1 MNHLCIKWPTPALL
15 LLLIAT
21 LSAIVVFDGACRC
34 CLFVE
39 GFSVAAARAVVK
51 PSPLP
56 PLELPATAERCAPSD
71 TPPSSLLSDR
81 CIQRRHVQ
89 SPSLFMSNNDLD
101 ESTASPST
109 NDSTTTSSTPSATS
123 TQPAEIVESSLTSS
137 QITSIQKH
145 MHLGTKLRNLQTQLK
160 SNAASFKP
168 ENLSK
173 LGLTALLSYGFVSNV
188 SGVVAVSCAWFIFSK
203 KFGVSPIAPGQKPAF
218 LALYAGFTIALNL
231 LRPFRFA
238 LSMAITPT
246 FEKIRKYIQRK
257 FGVSA
262 KMSAVWMAVG
272 INLFGTC
279 TLMGVGVGLAS
290 LLSGVPV
297 WAR

>member
-1 MNHLCIKWPTPALL
+1 MTTTRNRQLPPTIRYTATASQPGRHRIIIMNHLCIKWPTPALL
-15 LLLIAT
+15 LLLTAT

-109 NDSTTTSSTPSATS
+109 NDSTTTSSTPSTTS

-203 KFGVSPIAPGQKPAF
+203 KVSY
-218 LALYAGFTIALNL
+218 LECCCCLY
-231 LRPFRFA
+231 
-238 LSMAITPT
+238 MYCC
-246 FEKIRKYIQRK
+246 IRLIGSIFDQC
-257 FGVSA
+257 
-262 KMSAVWMAVG
+262 M
-272 INLFGTC
+272 T
-279 TLMGVGVGLAS
+279 
-290 LLSGVPV
+290 
-297 WAR
+297 

>member
-1 MNHLCIKWPTPALL
+1 MQQTHRNASQTNSQCN
-15 LLLIAT
+15 AT
-21 LSAIVVFDGACRC
+21 TI
-34 CLFVE
+34 
-39 GFSVAAARAVVK
+39 
-51 PSPLP
+51 
-56 PLELPATAERCAPSD
+56 
-71 TPPSSLLSDR
+71 
-81 CIQRRHVQ
+81 
-89 SPSLFMSNNDLD
+89 SNFLN
-101 ESTASPST
+101 
-109 NDSTTTSSTPSATS
+109 ATS
-123 TQPAEIVESSLTSS
+123 FIPQCDNDNNINNTQR
-137 QITSIQKH
+137 Q
-145 MHLGTKLRNLQTQLK
+145 
-160 SNAASFKP
+160 
-168 ENLSK
+168 
-173 LGLTALLSYGFVSNV
+173 
-188 SGVVAVSCAWFIFSK
+188 
-203 KFGVSPIAPGQKPAF
+203 FGVSPIAPGQKPAF